1 MFWIFKNKTP
11 TKDELNDRESFTAL
25 HEGDNRL
32 LPDMTNYSGELR
44 VWLPTTVSVA
54 LGDMSDETN
63 QTVSAYLREFFA
75 YYLYGAHDFIRMQKE
90 FTGVFYKMEKHSAD
104 LAVYQES
111 MSEYEDIMFSRSSAT
126 ESIPDLGKNIVPLKV
141 YIAAKMKED
150 LQVLADKAG
159 IPLSTFVREILVSN
173 LLGHTFWAERL
184 PKLTELE
191 YEGATAWEN

>member
-63 QTVSAYLREFFA
+63 LHTIYMVHTI
-75 YYLYGAHDFIRMQKE
+75 LYECR
-90 FTGVFYKMEKHSAD
+90 
-104 LAVYQES
+104 
-111 MSEYEDIMFSRSSAT
+111 RS
-126 ESIPDLGKNIVPLKV
+126 
-141 YIAAKMKED
+141 
-150 LQVLADKAG
+150 LQVCFIKWKNTLQ
-159 IPLSTFVREILVSN
+159 I
-173 LLGHTFWAERL
+173 
-184 PKLTELE
+184 
-191 YEGATAWEN
+191 